1 MVTNATALRRSVQTD
16 PATAWQLV
24 VRTAVAGSL
33 VMMAIAFALHNF
45 VKLSDGVIVAVI
57 AVLGLAIG
65 IRLPA
70 ATPPIPQWLLDEA
83 DRDPLAS

>member
-1 MVTNATALRRSVQTD
+1 MVTNATALRRSAQSD

-33 VMMAIAFALHNF
+33 VMMAIAFALHSF
-45 VKLSDGVIVAVI
+45 MKLSDGVIVAII

-65 IRLPA
+65 SRLPA
-70 ATPPIPQWLLDEA
+70 AAPPIPHWLLDEGES
-83 DRDPLAS
+83 DPLPS

>member
-1 MVTNATALRRSVQTD
+1 MVTNATALRRSAQAD

-45 VKLSDGVIVAVI
+45 VKLSDGVIVAVV
-57 AVLGLAIG
+57 AMLGLAIG
-65 IRLPA
+65 TRLPA
-70 ATPPIPQWLLDEA
+70 ATPPIPHWLLDEVKS
-83 DRDPLAS
+83 DPLAS

>member
-1 MVTNATALRRSVQTD
+1 MVTNVTALRRSSQTD

-24 VRTAVAGSL
+24 VRTAVTGSL

-65 IRLPA
+65 TRLPA
-70 ATPPIPQWLLDEA
+70 ATPPIPHWLLDEA
-83 DRDPLAS
+83 DSDPLAS